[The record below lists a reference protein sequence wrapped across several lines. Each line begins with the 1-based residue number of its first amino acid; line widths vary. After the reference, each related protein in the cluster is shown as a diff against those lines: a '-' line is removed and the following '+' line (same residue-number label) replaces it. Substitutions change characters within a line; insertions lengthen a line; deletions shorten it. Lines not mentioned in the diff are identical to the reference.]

1 MRDSYGRTIDYLR
14 VSVTDRCNLRCIYC
28 MPESGIPH
36 IDHSAIL
43 RLEEIQCLVE
53 LIHEALTLRKIRITG
68 GEPLVRRGI
77 VSLVKGISPLAETV
91 MTTNGILFPENA
103 ADLRAAGLSRVNISV
118 DSLKDEVIRKVT
130 RRDVTLN
137 MIEKAIEAAK
147 ENSLDPIKLNCVV
160 LKGVNFGELSDMI
173 RWAEDMGTT
182 MRFIEHMPMTGSVCS
197 YVPRDEILR
206 EISAGMG
213 QAEQIA
219 TEGTADMYVTDSG
232 IKFGIIAPVAGGMC
246 ANCTRLRLTAEG
258 ELLPCLAGGES
269 LNLRDMLRSG
279 SSESEIISAVRDLV
293 AKKPHHGACGG
304 VSMWRIGG

>member
-1 MRDSYGRTIDYLR
+1 MKDSFGRRIDYLR

-36 IDHSAIL
+36 IEHSAIL
-43 RLEEIQCLVE
+43 RLEEIQQLTG
-53 LIHEALTLRKIRITG
+53 LIHQALNLRKIRITG

-77 VSLVKGISPLAETV
+77 VSLVEGISSLSETV
-91 MTTNGILFPENA
+91 MTTNGILLPEFA
-103 ADLRAAGLSRVNISV
+103 AGLRAAGLSRVNISI

-130 RRDVTLN
+130 RRNVTLN
-137 MIEKAIEAAK
+137 LIEKAIEAAR
-147 ENSLDPIKLNCVV
+147 NSNLDPVKVNCVV
-160 LKGVNFGELSDMI
+160 LKGVNSGELAEMV
-173 RWAEDMGTT
+173 RWAERMDVT

-197 YVPRDEILR
+197 HVPRDEILQ
-206 EISAGMG
+206 EISAEMG
-213 QAEQIA
+213 SIRLTA

-232 IKFGIIAPVAGGMC
+232 IRFGVIAPVAGGMC

-269 LNLRDMLRSG
+269 LNLKDMLRSG
-279 SSESEIISAVRDLV
+279 RSESEIVRAIRDLV

>member
-1 MRDSYGRTIDYLR
+1 MKDSYGRRIDYLR

-36 IDHSAIL
+36 IEHSAIL
-43 RLEEIQCLVE
+43 RLEEIQQLTG
-53 LIHEALTLRKIRITG
+53 LIHQALNLRKIRITG

-77 VSLVKGISPLAETV
+77 VSLVKGVSPLTETV
-91 MTTNGILFPENA
+91 MTTNGILLSEFA
-103 ADLRAAGLSRVNISV
+103 ADLRSAGLSRVNISI

-130 RRDVTLN
+130 RRNVTLN
-137 MIEKAIEAAK
+137 MIEKAIEAARNNNLNPVK
-147 ENSLDPIKLNCVV
+147 VNCVV
-160 LKGVNFGELSDMI
+160 LKGVNSGELAEMV
-173 RWAEDMGTT
+173 RWAERMDVT

-197 YVPRDEILR
+197 HVPRDEILR
-206 EISAGMG
+206 EISADLGS
-213 QAEQIA
+213 AELIA

-232 IKFGIIAPVAGGMC
+232 IRFGVIAPVAGGMC

-279 SSESEIISAVRDLV
+279 SKDSEIIKAVHDLI

>member
-28 MPESGIPH
+28 MPESGIPQ

-53 LIHEALTLRKIRITG
+53 LIHEALILRKIRITG

-91 MTTNGILFPENA
+91 MTTNGILLPESA
-103 ADLRAAGLSRVNISV
+103 ADFRSAGLSRVNISI

-130 RRDVTLN
+130 RRNVTLK

-160 LKGVNFGELSDMI
+160 LKGVNIGELSDMI

-197 YVPRDEILR
+197 HVPRDEILR

-293 AKKPHHGACGG
+293 VKKPHHGACGG

>member
-1 MRDSYGRTIDYLR
+1 MKDGFGRKIDYLR

-28 MPESGIPH
+28 MPEEGIPH
-36 IDHSAIL
+36 INHDSIL
-43 RLEEIQCLVE
+43 RLEEIQQLTG
-53 LIHEALTLRKIRITG
+53 LIHQALGLRKIRITG

-91 MTTNGILFPENA
+91 MTTNGIQLPEFA
-103 ADLRAAGLSRVNISV
+103 SELEAVGLSRVNISI

-137 MIEKAIEAAK
+137 MIEKAIESAK
-147 ENSLDPIKLNCVV
+147 ENNLNPVKLNCVV
-160 LKGVNFGELSDMI
+160 LKGVNCGELADMV
-173 RWAEDMGTT
+173 RWATDMGTT

-197 YVPRDEILR
+197 HVPHDDILQEVSRDLGSSEFTGI
-206 EISAGMG
+206 
-213 QAEQIA
+213 
-219 TEGTADMYVTDSG
+219 EGTANMYETMSG
-232 IKFGIIAPVAGGMC
+232 IRFGIIAPIGGGMC

-269 LNLRDMLRSG
+269 LNLRNMLRSG
-279 SSESEIISAVRDLV
+279 REDGEIISAVHDLV